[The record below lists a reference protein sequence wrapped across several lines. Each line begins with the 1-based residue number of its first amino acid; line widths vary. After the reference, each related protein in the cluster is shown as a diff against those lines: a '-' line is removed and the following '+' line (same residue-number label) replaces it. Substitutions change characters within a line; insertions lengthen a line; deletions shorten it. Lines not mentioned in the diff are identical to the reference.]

1 MKSTRDDV
9 AVGLIGTHF
18 NSLHGFNGIG
28 VLDHFICFVYP
39 SFCVGHEHPFSIL
52 LLHISQQLHGGGESS
67 VQNAPVQF
75 LVRRKVTA
83 GDGATG
89 K

>member
-1 MKSTRDDV
+1 MLTV
-9 AVGLIGTHF
+9 YVGLMGLVFLIILYVHM
-18 NSLHGFNGIG
+18 H
-28 VLDHFICFVYP
+28 DCICFVYP

-83 GDGATG
+83 GDAATG